1 MKGPSH
7 ARQCNVQRVWECPVC
22 QKRVK
27 TAGSVV
33 HLRCEACARNKTG
46 DTAWMRL
53 LEPRRQAHAVFPPAA
68 APVEPDMQEREGRR
82 NLGEDSD
89 ALPTPLNSEKHPP
102 LE

>member
-7 ARQCNVQRVWECPVC
+7 ARQCDVQRVWECPVC

-46 DTAWMRL
+46 YTAWMRL
-53 LEPRRQAHAVFPPAA
+53 LEARRQTGTVFPTTTAPA
-68 APVEPDMQEREGRR
+68 EPLIQEREGRR
-82 NLGEDSD
+82 NPGEDSD